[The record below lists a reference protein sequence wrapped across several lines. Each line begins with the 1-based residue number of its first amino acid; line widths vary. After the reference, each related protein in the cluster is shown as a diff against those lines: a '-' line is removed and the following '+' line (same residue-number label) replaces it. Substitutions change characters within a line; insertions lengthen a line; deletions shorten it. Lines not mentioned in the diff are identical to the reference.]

1 MAKKKSTKTTTPAP
15 IDIRSRVK
23 EMRMVKAS
31 QLMANPKNW
40 RTHSKEQMAAVKSM
54 LQQVGFAGA
63 ELARELEDGSL
74 QLIDGHAR
82 AKASG
87 DSEIPVLILDV
98 TEQEADTI
106 LSTYD
111 VLGSMAGTDA
121 KKLNQLLDN
130 VRVQDEALTE
140 LLGAMAYVPDEQKES
155 EEATKILEGQSEALT
170 KFIEMR
176 KKSQA
181 RGIDKAEQNF
191 YVGMV
196 FQSWEQKQEF
206 LRHMPDVPT
215 LYGMWVDGQTLA
227 QKLNIPITANT
238 QPPILNPLD
247 KKLQEMALTP
257 PNATVAVAVTPKPT
271 KKPRKTKET

>member
-1 MAKKKSTKTTTPAP
+1 MAKKNSTKTTTPAP

-74 QLIDGHAR
+74 ELIDGHAR

-98 TEQEADTI
+98 TESEADTI
-106 LSTYD
+106 LATYD
-111 VLGSMAGTDA
+111 VLGAMAGSDA

-155 EEATKILEGQSEALT
+155 EEATKILEGQSEALK

-176 KKSQA
+176 KKSQL
-181 RGIDKAEQNF
+181 RGLDKAEQNF
-191 YVGMV
+191 YVALV
-196 FQSWEQKQEF
+196 FQSWDQKQEF
-206 LRHMPDVPT
+206 LKQIPTVPT
-215 LYGMWVDGQTLA
+215 LYGMYADGQTFSEA
-227 QKLNIPITANT
+227 VGISITPNT
-238 QPPILNPLD
+238 QPPVNDPLD
-247 KKLQEMALTP
+247 KKLKAMALTP
-257 PNATVAVAVTPKPT
+257 PGKEPPAPT
-271 KKPRKTKET
+271 ED